1 MKHTLILPLPEE
13 LRNPKISLQ
22 MRGMTPAEI
31 RAFVVAEAISGRYEY
46 ADLYDCALRELGP
59 AEPEWALRQS
69 PNYGTVRYGDIRY
82 GGAIS
87 LALPFAPQWNEE
99 ATGYFIHS
107 MTEDESIGVRW
118 PDVKAG
124 ETPLRDAPT
133 LQQLVDAHQRFL
145 DHVASTAAAARA
157 AARAAAAAESP
168 EGQPRPGSLA
178 SLNAY
183 RNGGNVST
191 GKFW

>member
-1 MKHTLILPLPEE
+1 MKHILVLPDPSE
-13 LRNPKISLQ
+13 LRNPKISFR

-31 RAFVVAEAISGRYEY
+31 RAFVVEETTSGRHEY
-46 ADLYDCALRELGP
+46 ADLYDCAMRELGP
-59 AEPEWALRQS
+59 AEPEWAQHHS
-69 PNYGTVRYGDIRY
+69 PNYGTVRYGVLRY
-82 GGAIS
+82 GDAS
-87 LALPFAPQWNEE
+87 SRVLPFVPQEGE
-99 ATGYFIHS
+99 AATGYFVFS
-107 MTEDESIGVRW
+107 MTDDDSIGARW

-124 ETPLRDAPT
+124 ETPLPDVPT

-157 AARAAAAAESP
+157 AAAAESP
-168 EGQPRPGSLA
+168 EWQPRPGSRA